1 MKVGAI
7 IQARTGST
15 RLPGKVL
22 KELPYG
28 SGITVLQQ
36 VIRRLKRAQTLDEI
50 IVATTTKAEDLPI
63 VEIAELENVSFCRG
77 PEKDVLTRYYNCAKE
92 HKLDIIVRITSD
104 CPCIDP
110 QVVDFIVKKHI
121 EENADYT
128 SNTLGGRTYPH
139 GLDTEVISFKALE
152 IAFKEADRP
161 DEREHVCPYIYGRG
175 KDKFKV
181 VPVKA
186 PPELH
191 APDIRIT
198 LDTEEDYAL
207 LCCVFDNLYPQNP
220 QFGAEEIIKLFREKP
235 WLKIIN
241 KKVVQKKPFH
251 RLEDELK
258 EAIKVLE
265 LQELN
270 RAKEIL
276 EETLRDILNREN
288 L

>member
-36 VIRRLKRAQTLDEI
+36 VIRRLKRARSLDEI
-50 IVATTTKAEDLPI
+50 IVATTTKVEDLPI
-63 VEIAELENVSFCRG
+63 VEIAKLENIPYCRG
-77 PEKDVLTRYYNCAKE
+77 AEKDVLARYYHCAKE
-92 HKLDIIVRITSD
+92 HNLDIVVRITSD

-110 QVVDFIVKKHI
+110 EVVDLVVEKHI

-128 SNTLGGRTYPH
+128 SNTLGGRTFPH
-139 GLDTEVISFKALE
+139 GLDTEVISFRALE
-152 IAFKEADRP
+152 KAFKEADRP
-161 DEREHVCPYIYGRG
+161 EEREHVCPYIYGRG
-175 KDKFKV
+175 RENFKLV
-181 VPVKA
+181 SVKA
-186 PPELH
+186 PPQLR

-207 LCCVFDNLYPQNP
+207 LCCVFDNLYFKNP
-220 QFGAEEIIKLFREKP
+220 HFGAEELINLFKEKP

-241 KKVVQKKPFH
+241 KKVVQKKTFH
-251 RLEDELK
+251 KLEDEIR

-265 LQELN
+265 LQELK
-270 RAKEIL
+270 RAKDIL
-276 EETLRDILNREN
+276 EKTLKELLNRKS

>member
-36 VIRRLKRAQTLDEI
+36 VIRRLKRARSLDEI
-50 IVATTTKAEDLPI
+50 IVATTTKVEDLPI
-63 VEIAELENVSFCRG
+63 VEIAKLENIPYCRG
-77 PEKDVLTRYYNCAKE
+77 AEKDVLARYYHCAKE
-92 HKLDIIVRITSD
+92 HNLDIVVRITSD

-110 QVVDFIVKKHI
+110 EVVDLVVEKHI

-128 SNTLGGRTYPH
+128 SNTLGGRTFPH
-139 GLDTEVISFKALE
+139 GLDVEVISFRALE
-152 IAFKEADRP
+152 KAFKEADRP
-161 DEREHVCPYIYGRG
+161 EEREHVCPYIYGRG
-175 KDKFKV
+175 RENFKLV
-181 VPVKA
+181 SVKA
-186 PPELH
+186 PPQLR

-207 LCCVFDNLYPQNP
+207 LCCVFDNLYFKNP
-220 QFGAEEIIKLFREKP
+220 HFGAEELINLFKEKP

-241 KKVVQKKPFH
+241 KKVVQKKTFH
-251 RLEDELK
+251 KLEDEIR

-265 LQELN
+265 LQELK
-270 RAKEIL
+270 RAKDIL
-276 EETLRDILNREN
+276 EKTLKELLNRKS